1 MSAVRDRWNALAPRE
16 QRALALGGLALAV
29 IGLWLL
35 LWEPLAKSRD
45 EWRTRVV
52 AAENDLAWMRAAAPQ
67 VRAARGDDAPRAPL
81 QDGRSLLARVDASA
95 REAGLGNT
103 LLQVEPVNANLV
115 RARFERAGFDAMMRW
130 LETLAS
136 GHGVRVSELSVQRA
150 DGVGLVDARVALQ
163 QTSSP

>member
-1 MSAVRDRWNALAPRE
+1 MSVWRQRWQALAARE
-16 QRALALGGLALAV
+16 QRALLLGGAALLLV
-29 IGLWLL
+29 GGWLL
-35 LWEPLAKSRD
+35 LWEPLARSRD
-45 EWRTRVV
+45 EWRTRVA
-52 AAENDLAWMRAAAPQ
+52 AAEADLAWMRAAAPQ
-67 VRAARGDDAPRAPL
+67 VRAARGDALVAAPV

-95 REAGLGNT
+95 RDAGLGDA

-150 DGVGLVDARVALQ
+150 DGVGVVDARVALE